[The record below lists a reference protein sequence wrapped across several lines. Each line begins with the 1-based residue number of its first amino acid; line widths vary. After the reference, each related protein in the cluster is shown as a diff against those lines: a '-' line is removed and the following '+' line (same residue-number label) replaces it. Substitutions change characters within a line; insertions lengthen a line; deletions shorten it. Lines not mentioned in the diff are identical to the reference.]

1 MIGNQLHTL
10 SYLKRVTG
18 TRAQASKVT
27 HVLALAPSD
36 AERLNTVMDQG
47 AASRQWQGDDM
58 RSWRPRDGWAIS
70 RTDQAWLDIPIGYVI
85 VHRSRA

>member
-18 TRAQASKVT
+18 TRAQDYKCD
-27 HVLALAPSD
+27 HVLALSPQD
-36 AERLNTVMDQG
+36 ATNLRMRLSGETWPN
-47 AASRQWQGDDM
+47 DM

-70 RTDQAWLDIPIGYVI
+70 RVDQAWLDIPTGYVI
-85 VHRSRA
+85 VHRAEAHDG